1 VSDPS
6 EAPSQDQHGREK
18 ITTANASDGA
28 PQPGSEDSHKTP
40 AQVISEELKRT
51 VAATLKEAF
60 GQMINDVQKEGL
72 VDQIVN
78 QNR

>member
-1 VSDPS
+1 VTIAD
-6 EAPSQDQHGREK
+6 
-18 ITTANASDGA
+18 ASNGA
-28 PQPGSEDSHKTP
+28 PQLVSDESHKTP

-78 QNR
+78 QNS